1 MADPSDW
8 ERIVDNF
15 FIGFVN
21 RLDVCNP
28 SNIQNIERYEQTR
41 RDCQLVFDEFMP
53 PLERLVQQFDTPPPN
68 TDTDTIRIPLLEQL
82 ILRIEEIMHST
93 VFVDIHETNQPAQP
107 ELGIPGHQGRSE
119 FSLPNRFSELQNLR
133 TRLIER
139 RDVLI
144 ERRDVVTRDISNG
157 GPNGGPNGGR
167 KKRRK
172 SMKKKRSFKKKK
184 NTKKRRRM
192 Y

>member
-41 RDCQLVFDEFMP
+41 LDCQSVFQDFMP

-68 TDTDTIRIPLLEQL
+68 TDTDTIRIPLLQQL

-93 VFVDIHETNQPAQP
+93 VFVNIHETNQRAQP

-133 TRLIER
+133 TRLIES

-157 GPNGGPNGGR
+157 GPDGGR

-172 SMKKKRSFKKKK
+172 SMKKKEVSRKRKIRRKSKK
-184 NTKKRRRM
+184 
-192 Y
+192 

>member
-15 FIGFVN
+15 FIGFLN

-41 RDCQLVFDEFMP
+41 LDCKLVFEEFMP

-68 TDTDTIRIPLLEQL
+68 TDTDTIRIDLLEQL

-93 VFVDIHETNQPAQP
+93 VFVNIHETNQPAQP
-107 ELGIPGHQGRSE
+107 ELGILGHQGRSE
-119 FSLPNRFSELQNLR
+119 FGLPNRFSELQNLR
-133 TRLIER
+133 TRLIES
-139 RDVLI
+139 RDVPTGI
-144 ERRDVVTRDISNG
+144 ISNG
-157 GPNGGPNGGR
+157 GPDGGR

-184 NTKKRRRM
+184 NTKKKQKIK
-192 Y
+192 YYTF